1 MKEAMLYKKLA
12 NEIVQCRL
20 CNHFCAIKPGE
31 RGICAVRKNVAGKLL
46 TLVYGKAVSEA
57 VDPVEKKPLFHFL
70 PGTLTYSVATVGC
83 NFSCLFCQN
92 WEISQ
97 APKLDLSGGIAG
109 YDLSPEMIVK
119 RAIENGCPS
128 ISYTYTEPTIFFEYA
143 YDTAVIAHRKGLRN
157 IFVSNG
163 FMTREAIDVIA
174 PYLDAINV
182 DIKGSTEEF
191 YRDVVGA
198 RLQPVLDNV
207 KYLWEKGIWTEVT
220 TLIVPGHNDDDKSLK
235 KIAEFVAR
243 IDVNMPWHVSRFFP
257 HYRMTDVAPTPVDVL
272 KRAYKIGKKA
282 GLKYIYVGN
291 VPASES
297 GCENTFCPKC
307 GKVVVER
314 SGYEIGAIDVKN
326 GMCGFCG
333 EKIYGVWM

>member
-1 MKEAMLYKKLA
+1 MKEAMFYRKLA
-12 NEIVQCRL
+12 NDVVQCRL
-20 CNHFCAIKPGE
+20 CNHFCAIKPGD
-31 RGICAVRKNVAGKLL
+31 RGICAVRKNVSGKLI

-97 APKLDLSGGIAG
+97 APKLSGEVAG
-109 YDLSPEMIVK
+109 YDLSPEEIVRK
-119 RAIENGCPS
+119 AALSGCPS

-143 YDTAVIAHRKGLRN
+143 YDTAVIAHKRGLKN

-163 FMTREAIDVIA
+163 FMTKEAIDVIA

-191 YRDVVGA
+191 YRGIVGA
-198 RLQPVLDNV
+198 RLKPVLENV

-220 TLIVPGHNDDDKSLK
+220 TLIVPGHNDDDKSLA
-235 KIAEFVAR
+235 KIAEFVAGV
-243 IDVNMPWHVSRFFP
+243 DVNMPWHVSRFFP
-257 HYRMTDVAPTPVDVL
+257 HYRMTDVAPTSVDAL

-291 VPASES
+291 LPAS
-297 GCENTFCPKC
+297 GYENTVCPKC
-307 GKVVVER
+307 GKVVVGR
-314 SGYEIGAIDVKN
+314 NGYQIGAIDVKN
-326 GMCGFCG
+326 GKCGFCG
-333 EKIYGVWM
+333 EMIRGIWN